1 MNAKLYQVFQEMIA
15 QNVNDMKLGDYILGT
30 VESVSPLSVRIS
42 NKDVITSE
50 FLILTDMVRDY
61 QVDISVN
68 HTTENAAGGSGDAEY
83 ASHNHAYV
91 GRKTITVH
99 NGLSAGEVV
108 ILLRQA
114 GAQQYLVLCRYGA
127 HANISGQWG

>member
-1 MNAKLYQVFQEMIA
+1 MNAKFYQALQGVIA
-15 QNVNDMKLGDYILGT
+15 QNVQDMKLSDYILGT
-30 VESVSPLSVRIS
+30 VETVSPLSVRIS
-42 NKDVITSE
+42 NKDVISAD

-61 QVDISVN
+61 QVDITVN
-68 HTTENAAGGSGDAEY
+68 HKTEDAAGGSGDAQY

-99 NGLSAGEVV
+99 NGLSVGEVV
-108 ILLRQA
+108 VLLRQA
-114 GAQQYLVLCRYGA
+114 GAQQYLVLCRYGM

>member
-1 MNAKLYQVFQEMIA
+1 MNAKLYQVMQEMIA
-15 QNVNDMKLGDYILGT
+15 QNVGDMKPCDYILGT

-42 NKDVITSE
+42 SKDVIASD

-68 HTTENAAGGSGDAEY
+68 HKTENAAGGSGDAQY

-99 NGLSAGEVV
+99 NGLSVGEVV

-114 GAQQYLVLCRYGA
+114 GAQQYLVMCRYGM

>member
-99 NGLSAGEVV
+99 NGLSAGK
-108 ILLRQA
+108 
-114 GAQQYLVLCRYGA
+114 
-127 HANISGQWG
+127 W